1 MMGDSNPSSD
11 THVLNDEWTFYL
23 NERPPKGI
31 SQEEYERSI
40 HKWGVFSTIEV
51 RLVIRFKSMKFFFKI
66 HYSHLGILAPHERV
80 GYPKIANLFHSS
92 NVQKWD

>member
-1 MMGDSNPSSD
+1 MGDKNPSD

-40 HKWGVFSTIEV
+40 HKWGVFATIEV
-51 RLVIRFKSMKFFFKI
+51 CFSLLTASEF
-66 HYSHLGILAPHERV
+66 APQLIQL
-80 GYPKIANLFHSS
+80 PK
-92 NVQKWD
+92 K